1 MRNQLETNLT
11 ELKEKLAALDKK
23 IHVQPGSRYL
33 REVRSSYL
41 RAINSA
47 ETTLE
52 FVNGLDPTVLNTV
65 VRLKKSEVVY

>member
-1 MRNQLETNLT
+1 MRNQLETNLA

-23 IHVQPGSRYL
+23 IHIQPASRYL
-33 REVRSSYL
+33 RDVRSSYL

-52 FVNGLDPTVLNTV
+52 FLNGLDPTVLSTV
-65 VRLKKSEVVY
+65 ARLKKTQEVY